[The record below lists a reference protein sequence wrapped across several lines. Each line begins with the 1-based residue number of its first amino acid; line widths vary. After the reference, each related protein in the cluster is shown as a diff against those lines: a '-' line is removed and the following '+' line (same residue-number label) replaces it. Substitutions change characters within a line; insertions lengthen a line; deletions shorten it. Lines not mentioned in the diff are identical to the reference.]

1 LLRGGVMMGGGN
13 VGRVVE
19 AQLRRDSGEEEDG
32 GLKLKPRRRA
42 AA

>member
-1 LLRGGVMMGGGN
+1 MMGGGN

-19 AQLRRDSGEEEDG
+19 AQLRRESGEEDDG
-32 GLKLKPRRRA
+32 GLKLRPRRRA